1 MKVKSQNVVVSKGN
15 GRKESRMG
23 LGFPSWTNGETV
35 VLFTEILNT
44 RKGIGVVKGT

>member
-1 MKVKSQNVVVSKGN
+1 MKVKSQGVVVSEGN

-23 LGFPSWTNGETV
+23 LGFPSCTNGETV
-35 VLFTEILNT
+35 VLFMEMLNT